1 MLRSVLDNFFG
12 GRTPKPFCVDN
23 FNTHGYN
30 AGMSDDGDP
39 SLYAHLYQWSAR
51 ISTIAIE
58 MVIPALIG
66 IWLDRLMGTVVLLT
80 IFGVFLGMALGFWQL
95 VKIARDDHNIG
106 VDKPSDTGDNGET
119 SEN

>member
-1 MLRSVLDNFFG
+1 MHA
-12 GRTPKPFCVDN
+12 TVDAPDS
-23 FNTHGYN
+23 HGYN
-30 AGMSDDGDP
+30 ANMPDSDDP

-66 IWLDRLMGTVVLLT
+66 IWLDQLMGTVVLLT

-95 VKIARDDHNIG
+95 LKIANAEHNIG
-106 VDKPSDTGDNGET
+106 VDKSSYTEDNGRS
-119 SEN
+119 SEV